1 MSIFLFIAVIAV
13 SAKSI
18 SMGIDSRRNLNK
30 DDKDKE
36 NEDLNID
43 SEKKS
48 ISDEIYKLKKMY
60 DEGLINE
67 EEFKKAKNKI
77 LN

>member
-1 MSIFLFIAVIAV
+1 MSIFLLIAVIAV

-67 EEFKKAKNKI
+67 EEFKKAQ
-77 LN
+77 

>member
-1 MSIFLFIAVIAV
+1 
-13 SAKSI
+13 
-18 SMGIDSRRNLNK
+18 MGIDSRRNLNK
-30 DDKDKE
+30 DDKDKDKE